1 MVSSDKTLKET
12 NTCTFQS
19 TVQTKGLLMKGK
31 VDPVKRNLSPQTQ
44 IPVNRWEL
52 CIFWHN
58 SALLQLRKP
67 KRKPLSNLAKF
78 A

>member
-1 MVSSDKTLKET
+1 
-12 NTCTFQS
+12 
-19 TVQTKGLLMKGK
+19 MKGK

-52 CIFWHN
+52 CIFWRN

-78 A
+78 VYDRH